1 VYRILLLAAVLATL
15 SPVTPSNAAEHAAP
29 VPPDDALAQLM
40 EGNKRFVR
48 GESVHPH
55 ESLQHRIAI
64 AEEQRPLAVVLTC
77 SDSRVKPSLL
87 FDQGFGDLF
96 VVAVAGGVVG
106 EDVAGSV
113 EYAVDHLGTRL
124 VLVLGHSNCGAVKA
138 AYHAYVARDLK
149 RREPHEIETLLMRI
163 EPALE
168 GLPEGA
174 TEAIRVQQAV
184 ERNVGQSID
193 SLRRYHDLRQASA
206 DGTIVIRG
214 AAYDIES
221 GVVTLLPL
229 D

>member
-1 VYRILLLAAVLATL
+1 MTRRPLCAAAFAVLLTFVPAHSAEVAT
-15 SPVTPSNAAEHAAP
+15 SVA
-29 VPPDDALAQLM
+29 PDDALAQLM

-48 GESVHPH
+48 GESIHPH
-55 ESLQHRIAI
+55 ESLQHRKSVAD
-64 AEEQRPLAVVLTC
+64 EQRPLAVVLTC

-124 VLVLGHSNCGAVKA
+124 VLVLGHSNCGAVRA
-138 AYHAYVARDLK
+138 AYHAFVANDLPK
-149 RREPHEIETLLMRI
+149 REPHEIETLLMRI

-174 TEAIRVQQAV
+174 TEGVRVQRAV
-184 ERNVGQSID
+184 ERNVGLSIEN
-193 SLRRYHDLRQASA
+193 LKRYHDLRQASA
-206 DGTIVIRG
+206 SGTVAIRG
-214 AAYDIES
+214 AVYDIES
-221 GVVTLLPL
+221 GVITLTPHE
-229 D
+229 